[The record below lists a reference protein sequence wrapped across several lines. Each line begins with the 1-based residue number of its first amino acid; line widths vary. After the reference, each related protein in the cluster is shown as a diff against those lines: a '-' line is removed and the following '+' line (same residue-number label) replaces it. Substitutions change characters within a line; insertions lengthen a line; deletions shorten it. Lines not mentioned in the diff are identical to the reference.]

1 MADCHQ
7 GAHPNRRHAIAVPV
21 PPAPPTG
28 RCRAHAISSWA
39 TMVIIGARKATSGRR
54 PLRQTSPFPSHRHCR
69 GAVRG
74 AQHTIPNAW
83 KYSVTGVPIN
93 AVRATIFEAVGGYYR
108 TLRRRMKR
116 KPSASTA
123 PKRISSPI
131 PRHTAGESPC
141 GRLTCK
147 TSSRPPFCVCG
158 FVRPEPRGFY

>member
-1 MADCHQ
+1 MSNGNQDFDGGLPPGGAPEQTPCDCGPCPTCTADRQMSSPC
-7 GAHPNRRHAIAVPV
+7 
-21 PPAPPTG
+21 
-28 RCRAHAISSWA
+28 ISSWA

-116 KPSASTA
+116 K
-123 PKRISSPI
+123 
-131 PRHTAGESPC
+131 
-141 GRLTCK
+141 
-147 TSSRPPFCVCG
+147 
-158 FVRPEPRGFY
+158 